1 MGSIVRQ
8 AIDRQSGIF
17 TPDESDHLNV
27 ALSQIN
33 NKISKVKTPVIDW
46 HYDVQDILIDGAI
59 GNNSIKIGPYYQL
72 NFSYNTDV
80 EISNFSIP
88 DMIVAAVDEQGF
100 NYQVPI
106 NNNKIK
112 GPGLKQTLRV
122 STYFL
127 Q

>member
-1 MGSIVRQ
+1 MVRQ
-8 AIDRQSGIF
+8 AIDRQAGIF

-27 ALSQIN
+27 ALSRIN
-33 NKISKVKTPVIDW
+33 EKIKAIKTPVIGW

-59 GNNSIKIGPYYQL
+59 DNNSIKIGPYFQL
-72 NFSYNTDV
+72 NFSFNSDV
-80 EISNFSIP
+80 EISNFNIP
-88 DMIVAAVDEQGF
+88 DMVVAAVDENGF
-100 NYQVPI
+100 NYQVSI

-112 GPGLKQTLRV
+112 GPALKQTLRV